1 MDEFQ
6 PTPQNLINGSRISND
21 INGLTPSEE
30 EALKV
35 KKANRKAFKAE
46 KNAEKA
52 ERVEKCLEKK
62 RTPTPVEREGLAS
75 KKRLASFV
83 ALGET
88 IIAKLKHGDDT
99 QILLMSDLEQAFC
112 VKSVKDLESL
122 LERFKSLEL
131 TITKIQL
138 QEIWYVRLA
147 NIIEMISNEKMKN
160 VAKVISN
167 EFKTKQK

>member
-1 MDEFQ
+1 MADS
-6 PTPQNLINGSRISND
+6 INVSRISD
-21 INGLTPSEE
+21 AVKGLTPSEE
-30 EALKV
+30 EALEV
-35 KKANRKAFKAE
+35 KKANRKALKAK

-62 RTPTPVEREGLAS
+62 RTPSPVEREGLAS

-83 ALGET
+83 ALVKT

-112 VKSVKDLESL
+112 VKSVKDLESF
-122 LERFKSLEL
+122 LERFKSLKL

-138 QEIWYVRLA
+138 QEIWYKQLK
-147 NIIEMISNEKMKN
+147 NIIEMISNDKMKN

-167 EFKTKQK
+167 EFKTKQKGCC